1 MPKALEGVRVVD
13 FSQVLAGPFATEQL
27 ALLGADVI
35 KIEQPGNGDQSRQLT
50 TDKELGAKNLAPMFL
65 AVNAGKR
72 SITLDLK
79 HEAATEIV
87 HRLVAGADVFIQ
99 NFKAGAVD
107 RLGFGYD
114 ALKAIKPDLIYCSIS
129 GYGQQG
135 PKAGAAAYD
144 GAIQAASG
152 MMSINGH
159 PETGPTRT
167 GYTVVDMTTALT
179 ASFAIVSALFRRQA
193 TGLGQF
199 LDVAMFDSAL
209 SMMGPVAASYMVAGL
224 EPELLGNHSPARL
237 PSAGVFA
244 TKEGYIQVLALT
256 QSQVV
261 SLCGLLGRPELME
274 DPRWSTRE
282 GQVDNAESMRAE
294 LAAELLTDTAE
305 SWEHRMAEAGVP
317 AGVVNTIPQALQVPQ
332 LKHRNV
338 VMEVPA
344 PPGVNAPLHVI
355 GSGFQASEDS
365 PGVNT
370 APPTL
375 GQHTE
380 EILGEIGYSPGDI
393 EKLRTSGAL

>member
-1 MPKALEGVRVVD
+1 MPKALEGVRVID
-13 FSQVLAGPFATEQL
+13 FSQVLAGPFCTEQL
-27 ALLGADVI
+27 VLLGADVV
-35 KIEQPGNGDQSRQLT
+35 KIEQPGSGDQSRQLT
-50 TDKELGAKNLAPMFL
+50 TDPELGKLNLAPMFL

-87 HRLVAGADVFIQ
+87 RRLVAGADVFIQ

-114 ALKAIKPDLIYCSIS
+114 ALKAIKPDLVYCSIS

-179 ASFAIVSALFRRQA
+179 AAFAIVSALYRRQA

-199 LDVAMFDSAL
+199 LDVAMLDSAL
-209 SMMGPVAASYMVAGL
+209 AMMGPVAASYMVAGL
-224 EPELLGNHSPARL
+224 EPELLGNRSPARL
-237 PSAGVFA
+237 PSAGVFP
-244 TKEGYIQVLALT
+244 TREGQIQVLALT
-256 QSQVV
+256 QPQVR
-261 SLCGLLGRPELME
+261 SLCQLLGRAELLE

-282 GQVDNAESMRAE
+282 GQVENADAMQQE
-294 LAAELLTDTAE
+294 LAGELMSDSAV
-305 SWEHRMAEAGVP
+305 SWEQRMAEVGVP
-317 AGVVNTIPQALQVPQ
+317 AGVVNTIPQALQNPQ
-332 LKHRNV
+332 LQHRNV

-344 PPGVNAPLHVI
+344 PPGVKAPLRVI
-355 GSGFQASEDS
+355 GTGFQASEDG
-365 PGVNT
+365 PGVST

-375 GQHTE
+375 GQHTD
-380 EILGEIGYSPGDI
+380 EILEEIGYSPGEI
-393 EKLRTSGAL
+393 AALREAGAL